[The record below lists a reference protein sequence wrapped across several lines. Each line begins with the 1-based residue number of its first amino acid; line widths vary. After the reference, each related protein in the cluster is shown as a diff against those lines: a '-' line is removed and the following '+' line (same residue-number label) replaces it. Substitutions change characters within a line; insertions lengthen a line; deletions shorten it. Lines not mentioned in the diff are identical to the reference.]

1 MCSADSLSS
10 PTIYATGSAVRRE
23 KHRVLVGSP
32 NGGRTGI
39 IAERMN
45 WEAISA
51 IGQIVGAIGVIIS
64 VIYLAQQIRSN
75 ARQTRLASM
84 RSMSDAFNQWLQSL
98 AENSEF
104 GDLYYRGMQD
114 FASIQGADLPRFSA
128 LMDHLF
134 RIYEDM
140 YYQKLEGHLDP
151 RVWRG
156 FEAPMRDIIAYPGAQ
171 AWWRSRSHWFS
182 REFAEFIDG
191 LARAASPPALY
202 RERVEAQQAAE

>member
-1 MCSADSLSS
+1 
-10 PTIYATGSAVRRE
+10 
-23 KHRVLVGSP
+23 
-32 NGGRTGI
+32 
-39 IAERMN
+39 MN

-51 IGQIVGAIGVIIS
+51 VGQIVGAAGVIIS
-64 VIYLAQQIRSN
+64 VIYLALQVRSN

-98 AENSEF
+98 AENAEF
-104 GDLYYRGMQD
+104 GDLYYRGMRD
-114 FASIQGADLPRFSA
+114 FESIEGADLPRFSA

-171 AWWRSRSHWFS
+171 AWWRTRSPLVQPRVSAIH
-182 REFAEFIDG
+182 R
-191 LARAASPPALY
+191 RAGRRRSPAIN
-202 RERVEAQQAAE
+202 VS

>member
-1 MCSADSLSS
+1 
-10 PTIYATGSAVRRE
+10 
-23 KHRVLVGSP
+23 
-32 NGGRTGI
+32 
-39 IAERMN
+39 MN

-51 IGQIVGAIGVIIS
+51 VGQIVGAVGVIVS
-64 VIYLAQQIRSN
+64 VIYLARQVRSN

-84 RSMSDAFNQWLQSL
+84 RTLSEAFNQWLYGL
-98 AENSEF
+98 AGNAQIGE
-104 GDLYYRGMQD
+104 LYHRGMRD
-114 FASIQGADLPRFSA
+114 FASIEGADLPRFSA
-128 LMDHLF
+128 LMDSLF

-182 REFAEFIDG
+182 REFADFIDD
-191 LARAASPPALY
+191 LARTAKPPSLY
-202 RERVEAQQAAE
+202 REKVESRK

>member
-1 MCSADSLSS
+1 
-10 PTIYATGSAVRRE
+10 
-23 KHRVLVGSP
+23 
-32 NGGRTGI
+32 
-39 IAERMN
+39 MN

-51 IGQIVGAIGVIIS
+51 VGQIVGAVGVIIS
-64 VIYLAQQIRSN
+64 VIYLALQVRSN

-98 AENSEF
+98 AENAEF
-104 GDLYYRGMQD
+104 GDLYYRGMRD
-114 FASIQGADLPRFSA
+114 FESIQGPDLPRFSA

-171 AWWRSRSHWFS
+171 AWWRTRSHWFS
-182 REFAEFIDG
+182 QEFQEFIDR
-191 LARAASPPALY
+191 LARAATPPSLY
-202 RERVEAQQAAE
+202 REPKGKERVTV